1 MKKLLIIG
9 EFPAPYRVEVF
20 AGIARKWNSKIYFE
34 IEQDA
39 QRTQEWLSRIAVD
52 CEMLSTKKG
61 KRQFWNDVKF
71 IKDFD
76 AAIIYNNS
84 LKYSILLELICK
96 IRHIPF
102 FLNCDGCNDIEESNP
117 LKKVLKCFL
126 MRGAVGYFAGGQSAV
141 KYFEYYG
148 ADPKRIHLHNFT
160 SLHQED
166 INKKLLTDAEKNC
179 LKAKIGMTGKFNV
192 VTVGRHIEC
201 KGFDIVLKAAEKI
214 GKSVDFYI
222 IGGEPSAE
230 NKQYKEAHNL
240 SNVHF
245 VDFLGKDELREYYNA
260 ADLFVLMTR
269 GDTWGLVINEAMANG
284 LPVIT
289 TKRCVAGVELIKDEE
304 NGYIIDVDDTE
315 ALVNKILTLR
325 DNEVLCRQMSLANIN
340 KMETNTVDNIVKG
353 HIQVLE
359 ELFDET
365 EKTE

>member
-1 MKKLLIIG
+1 MRKLLIIG

-39 QRTQEWLSRIAVD
+39 QRTQEWLSRIAID
-52 CEMLSTKKG
+52 CEMLATKNG
-61 KRQFWNDVKF
+61 KEQFWNDMKF

-76 AAIIYNNS
+76 AVIIYNNS
-84 LKYSILLELICK
+84 LKYSILLELVCK

-102 FLNCDGCNDIEESNP
+102 FLNCDGCNDIKESNP
-117 LKKVLKCFL
+117 LKKAVKCFL
-126 MRGAVGYFAGGQSAV
+126 MRGATGYFAGGQSAV

-148 ADPKRIHLHNFT
+148 ADRKRIYLHNFT

-166 INKKLLTDAEKNC
+166 INKKLLTDMEKSR
-179 LKAKIGMTGKFNV
+179 LKERIGMTGNFNV

-214 GKSVDFYI
+214 GESVDFYI

-230 NKQYKEAHNL
+230 NKQYKELHNL

-289 TKRCVAGVELIKDEE
+289 TKRCVAGVELIKDGE

-315 ALVNKILTLR
+315 ALVNKVLMLR
-325 DNEVLCRQMSLANIN
+325 DNEELCRQMSFANIN
-340 KMETNTVDNIVKG
+340 KMQTNTIDQIAKD

-359 ELFDET
+359 RFF
-365 EKTE
+365 KKRSSK